1 MQDLPVE
8 VCACGSTLD
17 EALVAFLNEVL
28 FTLDTT
34 GLLLPVECAV
44 DITQGTC
51 GFAVRAGGRGDRYDR
66 DRHGPLREVKAATL
80 HDLSLVTVEGGI
92 RARIVFDV

>member
-1 MQDLPVE
+1 
-8 VCACGSTLD
+8 
-17 EALVAFLNEVL
+17 LNEVL

-44 DITQGTC
+44 DITQSAS
-51 GFAVRAGGRGDRYDR
+51 GFTVRAGGKGDRYSR

-80 HDLSLVTVEGGI
+80 HGLDLAAVEGGI